1 MLFCNMWGIRRRH
14 TFSAFTFTQL
24 RTSQVRTKRA
34 KITRSPCFGRYS
46 CAAIAADPT
55 RAAATT
61 ASPYVGNESTT
72 PVSPATGALPGTAWK
87 VNRDGL

>member
-1 MLFCNMWGIRRRH
+1 MHARH
-14 TFSAFTFTQL
+14 SNPLKCSSKSSSEESEESLIPHQ
-24 RTSQVRTKRA
+24 RA

-87 VNRDGL
+87 INRDGL